1 MKGMFASCVSL
12 KNINIKNFKTSK
24 VKNMAQMFYKCFN
37 LKEGEELLC
46 RAIEEQ
52 RKFTKLADQINRIL
66 RNDYT
71 K

>member
-1 MKGMFASCVSL
+1 MKEENS
-12 KNINIKNFKTSK
+12 KTSYEIVFESLLNNGYSEK
-24 VKNMAQMFYKCFN
+24 D
-37 LKEGEELLC
+37 GEELLC